1 MRRPSRD
8 ATITLGFV
16 ALSFALAFWQR
27 PGDAT
32 SDTKIDLHVDPV
44 AFLDRVLS
52 AWNPSMDLG
61 AVQTAQ
67 YSGYLWPMGPFFAA
81 LHELGLSP
89 WVTHRLWLGL
99 IFALSAWGV
108 LRLLDVLVGRPRGVA
123 HVVAGAF
130 YVLNPY
136 TVVFSGRTSA
146 ALVGYAALPWLV
158 LIVFHGVRASAAGAR
173 GGAAGG
179 GRPRSRWS

>member
-32 SDTKIDLHVDPV
+32 SDTKVDLHVDPA

-52 AWNPSMDLG
+52 AWNPSIDLG

-67 YSGYLWPMGPFFAA
+67 YSGFLC
-81 LHELGLSP
+81 
-89 WVTHRLWLGL
+89 RK
-99 IFALSAWGV
+99 
-108 LRLLDVLVGRPRGVA
+108 LRLL
-123 HVVAGAF
+123 VVD
-130 YVLNPY
+130 
-136 TVVFSGRTSA
+136 
-146 ALVGYAALPWLV
+146 
-158 LIVFHGVRASAAGAR
+158 
-173 GGAAGG
+173 GG
-179 GRPRSRWS
+179 GMEERW